1 MKRKQTRFIEH
12 CLFTISLTIL
22 ILVIASCSSVSTS
35 TSTSTSTLTSPPP
48 ATLSSIS
55 VTPVATVNLAIGA
68 TRQFTATGTYS
79 DDSVVDITSQV
90 TWASSNAAVATVSSA
105 GLTIG
110 IAVGNTEITAAL
122 SGVTSPQVN
131 LPIVNSP
138 TLSSIS
144 ITPESPANLNI
155 GSTKQFEA
163 IGTYSDGST
172 LDITSQVTWVSYD
185 DTVITVSQTGL
196 VTAVATGNTY
206 ITAALS
212 IITSR
217 SVGITVI
224 TPIFFSSTTP

>member
-1 MKRKQTRFIEH
+1 
-12 CLFTISLTIL
+12 
-22 ILVIASCSSVSTS
+22 
-35 TSTSTSTLTSPPP
+35 
-48 ATLSSIS
+48 LSSIS
-55 VTPVATVNLAIGA
+55 VTPAATVNLAIGA

-110 IAVGNTEITAAL
+110 VAVGNTEITAAL
-122 SGVTSPQVN
+122 SGVTSPPVD
-131 LPIVNSP
+131 LPIINSP

-144 ITPESPANLNI
+144 ITPESSANLTV
-155 GSTKQFEA
+155 GSTKQLEA

-172 LDITSQVTWVSYD
+172 MDITSQVTWVSYD
-185 DTVITVSQTGL
+185 NTVITVSQTGL
-196 VTAVATGNTY
+196 VTAVAAGNTY

-224 TPIFFSSTTP
+224 TAALINSTTP